1 MVIGPLAVPPNTM
14 VLAAVSTVA
23 VKVNPALETV
33 GAFKAVNKVSD
44 CELATASTEL
54 ELEMAVSALSTVP
67 RSVVSTVF
75 PGFWIW

>member
-1 MVIGPLAVPPNTM
+1 M

-44 CELATASTEL
+44 CELATASTEV
-54 ELEMAVSALSTVP
+54 ELE
-67 RSVVSTVF
+67 
-75 PGFWIW
+75 I